1 MTEEKKKKR
10 VNSYNLALKEWNENR
25 KKQGHKW
32 SSPKKN
38 TEEYKQVQVI
48 KKRIEEEKKPKP
60 IKKVVHFKDG
70 TEEKK
75 EKTNNNAKKKD
86 NYNATLKKLMK
97 LNSVLT
103 EKIVKETNH
112 KQLLDL
118 VEKLKMN
125 TQMIKNV
132 RELKNNQ

>member
-38 TEEYKQVQVI
+38 TEEYKQVQAI
-48 KKRIEEEKKPKP
+48 KKRIEDEKKNKTV
-60 IKKVVHFKDG
+60 KKVVHFKNG

-75 EKTNNNAKKKD
+75 EKPKNNAKKKD

-103 EKIVKETNH
+103 DKLVKETNQ

-118 VEKLKMN
+118 VDKLRMN